1 MGKSEL
7 SGRSIW
13 QDVSGAKAAI
23 AEHNL
28 YDVFNVYFANTE
40 YRLLQKPTHLK
51 NLYSQVVLPKE
62 TLEQI
67 FTPSIDISSA
77 QWGVSPDF
85 AIENT
90 RTGKILFG
98 EIKRQDGWVEG
109 KDPSA
114 GRGNAH
120 ERLCKLFTPGLLKA
134 YRRIG
139 CITDQSILPFWVVF
153 EGDITRDPKRVREI
167 TFWFDKYKAN
177 FFMWRPDHTGAEL
190 IEHFNTYLRSYLE
203 AAEYSSSYDF
213 AQPQYLEAATN
224 APFYNPS
231 ERR

>member
-28 YDVFNVYFANTE
+28 YAVFNSYFKGTE
-40 YRLLQKPTHLK
+40 YRLLEKPTHLK
-51 NLYSQVVLPKE
+51 NLYAQVALPRE

-67 FTPSIDISSA
+67 FIPQVDISSA

-139 CITDQSILPFWVVF
+139 HITDPSILPFWVVF

-177 FFMWRPDHTGAEL
+177 FFMWRPNHTGAEL
-190 IEHFNTYLRSYLE
+190 IEHFNVYLKDSLETTQEHYSFTY
-203 AAEYSSSYDF
+203 
-213 AQPQYLEAATN
+213 PHYLEAATTV
-224 APFYNPS
+224 APYDPS
-231 ERR
+231 EHS